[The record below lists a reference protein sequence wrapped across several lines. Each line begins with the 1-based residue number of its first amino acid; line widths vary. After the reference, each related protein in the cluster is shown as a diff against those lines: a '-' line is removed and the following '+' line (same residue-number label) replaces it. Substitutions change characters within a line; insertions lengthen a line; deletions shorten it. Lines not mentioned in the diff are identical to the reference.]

1 MGRWKMWKRSWRKN
15 GRSWRRK
22 MGRGLFGWKRR
33 RANGEEE
40 EGEELENADRGLLV
54 SALSN
59 GLDEELF
66 FKK

>member
-1 MGRWKMWKRSWRKN
+1 
-15 GRSWRRK
+15 